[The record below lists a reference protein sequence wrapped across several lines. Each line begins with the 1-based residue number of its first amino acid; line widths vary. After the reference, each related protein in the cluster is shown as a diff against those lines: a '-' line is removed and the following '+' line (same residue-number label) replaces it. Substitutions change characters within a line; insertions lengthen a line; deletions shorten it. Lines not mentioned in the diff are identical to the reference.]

1 MCEEWTR
8 ARQEWKQWWV
18 RPTFWNQISW
28 IQNPVL
34 PPTNYVTVGE
44 LLNLSRPKFYPLQKA
59 NENGTH
65 FTELL

>member
-1 MCEEWTR
+1 MKNGLEPD
-8 ARQEWKQWWV
+8 KNGSSGGWV
-18 RPTFWNQISW
+18 RPTFWNRITW

-34 PPTNYVTVGE
+34 PPTNCATVGE
-44 LLNLSRPKFYPLQKA
+44 LLNLSLPKFYPLQKA